1 MITALIIGAYVG
13 AALIDFGTSIRAAD
27 PADLGPAYVCIALSN
42 AICWPL
48 GIIGDLLQARVDRR

>member
-1 MITALIIGAYVG
+1 MIAALIIGAYAC
-13 AALIDFGTSIRAAD
+13 AAAIDLATSIRAAE

-48 GIIGDLLQARVDRR
+48 GIIGDMLQARVDRR